1 MKDGHSIPLF
11 FFATKKADMSVIRP
25 APEDGRAF
33 TWYRSAC
40 VDDSQLAHTFN
51 VYGPEYRH
59 FLQNNAD
66 QVYKESRKM
75 NVCAARPCFI
85 LPYPVTNRPRMID
98 PNDPQS

>member
-1 MKDGHSIPLF
+1 
-11 FFATKKADMSVIRP
+11 MSRIRP
-25 APEDGRAF
+25 APEDARAF
-33 TWYRSAC
+33 TWYSSAC
-40 VDDSQLAHTFN
+40 VDDSRLASKFD

-85 LPYPVTNRPRMID
+85 LPYQVTNAPRMID
-98 PNDPQS
+98 PQDPQS